1 MITALWLFCV
11 QGALGAFDTLYYH
24 EWRARLP
31 GHVPGARPELVLHG
45 ARDLL
50 YAMLFAA
57 LPFVRFE
64 GLAAAGLAVVLLA
77 EIAITLRDFVVE
89 DEVRRPLG
97 GVYPGERVMH
107 AVMGIVYG
115 AALAH
120 LVPDLVA
127 DAQRPT
133 ALTPFDAPAPLRA
146 LMPLLALGV
155 LLSGLRDLGAAFGPR
170 WARFPWGHDTP
181 APGDVPRRP

>member
-1 MITALWLFCV
+1 MITALVLFAV

-31 GHVPGARPELVLHG
+31 GGVPGTAPELVLH
-45 ARDLL
+45 AVRDLV
-50 YAMLFAA
+50 YAVLFAT
-57 LPFVRFE
+57 LPFVRWE
-64 GLAAAGLAVVLLA
+64 GLAAWGLAALLLA

-89 DEVRRPLG
+89 DAVRRPLG

-120 LVPDLVA
+120 LLPELWRWA
-127 DAQRPT
+127 LAPT
-133 ALTPFDAPAPLRA
+133 GFSRWDAP
-146 LMPLLALGV
+146 LALRVLLPGMAAGV
-155 LLSGLRDLGAAFGPR
+155 LLSGLRDLGAVYGPR
-170 WARFPWGHDTP
+170 WLRFPWGR
-181 APGDVPRRP
+181 A